1 MPKLIFDPSPFHE
14 GLKKLQERR
23 YGHEMLTYKPP
34 KDDPFESIFAEPE
47 SGGATNG
54 SNGNSA
60 SNGIDLAVIFQSWGD
75 LHQNTRQNLL
85 KFEDPEFELRTQA
98 EGEEY
103 VRQLVSLSP
112 CRRFYLSYTPR
123 IRFFNGNAAQRAQ
136 RHCQALPSLP
146 SWFQNGRS

>member
-1 MPKLIFDPSPFHE
+1 MPKLIFDPSPFRE

-23 YGHEMLTYKPP
+23 YGHEMLAYKPP

-112 CRRFYLSYTPR
+112 CRHFYFSYTSGR
-123 IRFFNGNAAQRAQ
+123 REITES
-136 RHCQALPSLP
+136 ALHRLK
-146 SWFQNGRS
+146 